1 MLAVG
6 AAILLAL
13 TSIAP
18 NVYTLTASLYI
29 VKGTNSAFNQI
40 PDSAYP
46 PFAGAYLALV
56 GVPDPSGP
64 GNPPVLVAYPAAF
77 FPISPPGYFSAPTY
91 DQSVAA
97 GVTSLESLR
106 PVSSTSAGDV
116 LWGYSQ
122 GAAVVS
128 QYKKDYNAAYPVPGT
143 TPPVPPTFVLVAN
156 PNRPNGGIL
165 ERGVALGTI
174 PVLGV
179 TFNGATP
186 TNTAGVPDGTITT
199 YDIARQYDGIADAPT
214 NPLNAVADANA
225 IMGFALLHGQYPN
238 ADLSTAV
245 DQGTF
250 GDTQYYLIPSY
261 PLPLLMP
268 VAAIPLLG
276 PIAADALDPVLRVLV
291 EAGYDRATSAGQP
304 TPFNPLYFPDPAAF
318 TTNLLVAV
326 PTGLDNGLQDLGLGR
341 AAGTTPVTNAYG
353 VGGPPASTK
362 TPPPIVS
369 SANESAAVVDPTMDT
384 GSPAGRQAVADT
396 SPASGTTPQDG
407 APATPKPVS
416 KLQPPLLRGPIGG
429 SPSPQ
434 GANDIASSVTG
445 VINRTTTAISGVVG
459 SVTTAV
465 RDAASAATGGST
477 TSSANQDS
485 SSGGDASH

>member
-1 MLAVG
+1 MLALG

-13 TSIAP
+13 TSAAP

-56 GVPDPSGP
+56 RVPDPSSP
-64 GNPPVLVAYPAAF
+64 DNPPVLVDYPAAF
-77 FPISPPGYFSAPTY
+77 FPISPPGYFLAPTY

-97 GVTSLESLR
+97 GVTSLKSLR
-106 PVSSTSAGDV
+106 PLSSTSAGDV

-128 QYKKDYNAAYPVPGT
+128 QYKKDYNAAYPGSGT

-174 PVLGV
+174 PVFGV

-199 YDIARQYDGIADAPT
+199 YDVARQYDGIADAPT
-214 NPLNAVADANA
+214 NPLNLIADANA

-245 DQGTF
+245 NQGTF
-250 GDTQYYLIPSY
+250 GDTQYYLIPTY

-268 VAAIPLLG
+268 LTYVPLLG
-276 PIAADALDPVLRVLV
+276 PIAADTLDPALRVLV
-291 EAGYDRATSAGQP
+291 EAGYDRTTSPGQP

-341 AAGTTPVTNAYG
+341 AAGTAPVTSPFG
-353 VGGPPASTK
+353 IGGPTADTSTTPGVAS
-362 TPPPIVS
+362 S
-369 SANESAAVVDPTMDT
+369 GNEPAAVVD
-384 GSPAGRQAVADT
+384 ARQETT
-396 SPASGTTPQDG
+396 SPTDQQVVTNKSPTSATTPQDG
-407 APATPKPVS
+407 PPATPKPVS
-416 KLQPPLLRGPIGG
+416 KPQPPLLRGPIGG
-429 SPSPQ
+429 SPSLP
-434 GANDIASSVTG
+434 GANRVDSSLTG
-445 VINRTTTAISGVVG
+445 VINRTTTAISNVVG
-459 SVTTAV
+459 SVTTAA

-477 TSSANQDS
+477 TSSSTQGDS
-485 SSGGDASH
+485 PGGDAG

>member
-1 MLAVG
+1 M
-6 AAILLAL
+6 LAL
-13 TSIAP
+13 TSAAP
-18 NVYTLTASLYI
+18 NVYTLTAALYI

-64 GNPPVLVAYPAAF
+64 GNPPVLVPYPAAF
-77 FPISPPGYFSAPTY
+77 FPISPPGYIFAPTY

-106 PVSSTSAGDV
+106 PLSSTSAGDV

-128 QYKKDYNAAYPVPGT
+128 QYKKDYNAAYPGTGT

-186 TNTAGVPDGTITT
+186 TSTAGVPDGTITT
-199 YDIARQYDGIADAPT
+199 YDVARQYDGIADAPT
-214 NPLNAVADANA
+214 NPLNAVADVNA

-238 ADLSTAV
+238 ADLSTAI

-250 GDTQYYLIPSY
+250 GDTQYYLIPTY

-268 VAAIPLLG
+268 VTSVPLIG
-276 PIAADALDPVLRVLV
+276 PIAADMLDPALRVLV
-291 EAGYDRATSAGQP
+291 EAGYDRTTSPGQP
-304 TPFNPLYFPDPAAF
+304 TPFNPLYFPDPTAF

-341 AAGTTPVTNAYG
+341 AAGTAPVTNPFG
-353 VGGPPASTK
+353 VGGPAANTSPTPAM
-362 TPPPIVS
+362 VS
-369 SANESAAVVDPTMDT
+369 STNEPAVVDPTPDT
-384 GSPAGRQAVADT
+384 ASPNDRQAGT
-396 SPASGTTPQDG
+396 STSTTSVTTPQD
-407 APATPKPVS
+407 ALPAIPKPPTTLVS
-416 KLQPPLLRGPIGG
+416 RPQPLLRGPIGG
-429 SPSPQ
+429 SPPSP
-434 GANDIASSVTG
+434 GVDGVASSIAG
-445 VINRTTTAISGVVG
+445 VVNRTTTAISNAVG
-459 SVTTAV
+459 SVTTAAG
-465 RDAASAATGGST
+465 DAVSAVSGGSAQ
-477 TSSANQDS
+477 SGA
-485 SSGGDASH
+485 SGGDVSH